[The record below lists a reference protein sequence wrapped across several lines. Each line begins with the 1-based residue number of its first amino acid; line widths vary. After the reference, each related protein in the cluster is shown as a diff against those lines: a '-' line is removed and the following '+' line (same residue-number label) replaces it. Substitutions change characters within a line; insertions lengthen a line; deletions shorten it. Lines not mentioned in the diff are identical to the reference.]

1 MAKKKAKGKKPARPL
16 VGAGGVLNP
25 TGINFLIKTRD
36 LLKGK
41 KGFQKDGGIIKASSG
56 KMTESDL
63 QKKVDRD
70 ARINKARKSI
80 KKQKQKDPF
89 QTSLAQL
96 DKLRQQREM
105 APRITDKEREMRRIG
120 KATGVSAL
128 GPIGAMPDKELKQR
142 MQGMSKG
149 GMCRGMGA
157 AIRGGDFK
165 GVK

>member
-1 MAKKKAKGKKPARPL
+1 MA
-16 VGAGGVLNP
+16 
-25 TGINFLIKTRD
+25 
-36 LLKGK
+36 
-41 KGFQKDGGIIKASSG
+41 
-56 KMTESDL
+56 KMTESEL

-70 ARINKARKSI
+70 ARIIKARKSI
-80 KKQKQKDPF
+80 KKQKQKEKF
-89 QTSLAQL
+89 ETSPS
-96 DKLRQQREM
+96 QREM
-105 APRITDKEREMRRIG
+105 QRIIDERGREMRRIG

-157 AIRGGDFK
+157 AVRGGSFK

>member
-1 MAKKKAKGKKPARPL
+1 MAKKKDRFETVKVPDGKGGFESRKIPKKMTLEEEIIQKIRQRAP
-16 VGAGGVLNP
+16 
-25 TGINFLIKTRD
+25 
-36 LLKGK
+36 K
-41 KGFQKDGGIIKASSG
+41 KKAIGGIMKASAG

-80 KKQKQKDPF
+80 KKQKEKDPF
-89 QTSLAQL
+89 QISRA
-96 DKLRQQREM
+96 QREM
-105 APRITDKEREMRRIG
+105 QRRISGRGREMRRIG
-120 KATGVSAL
+120 KATGVAAL
-128 GPIGAMPDKELKQR
+128 GPIGAITDREMKQR

-157 AIRGGDFK
+157 AVRGGSFK

>member
-1 MAKKKAKGKKPARPL
+1 MAKKKAKGKKPVRPI
-16 VGAGGVLNP
+16 VGAGS
-25 TGINFLIKTRD
+25 
-36 LLKGK
+36 
-41 KGFQKDGGIIKASSG
+41 IIKASAG

-80 KKQKQKDPF
+80 KKQKEKDPF
-89 QTSLAQL
+89 QISRAQL

-105 APRITDKEREMRRIG
+105 APRISDKERQMRRIG

-157 AIRGGDFK
+157 AVRGGSFK